1 VGSIPAI
8 LVIVCFPQDFLTLKE
23 AKKMSK
29 IRQRRIRQLRR
40 WLRKD
45 LRVGRKKS
53 KFLRRGRRP

>member
-1 VGSIPAI
+1 
-8 LVIVCFPQDFLTLKE
+8 
-23 AKKMSK
+23 MSK

>member
-1 VGSIPAI
+1 
-8 LVIVCFPQDFLTLKE
+8 
-23 AKKMSK
+23 
-29 IRQRRIRQLRR
+29 LRR